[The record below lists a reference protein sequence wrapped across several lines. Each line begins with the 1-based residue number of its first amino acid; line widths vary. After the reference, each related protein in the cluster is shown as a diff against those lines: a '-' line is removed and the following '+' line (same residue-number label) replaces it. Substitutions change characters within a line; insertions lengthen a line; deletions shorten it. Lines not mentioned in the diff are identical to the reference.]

1 MEIRVININTSE
13 TITAKMHAVIE
24 RVKRPDTE
32 VDVVCPSRGPE
43 TIDSS
48 YDEAYAV
55 PPTLELVRKANKEGV
70 DAILLGCFCDAGVEA
85 AREISA
91 VPVIAMEE
99 ATLSVALT
107 LGNKFG
113 ILTEKRPR
121 IAMKERHVR
130 RAGLTERLASI
141 RALGLSTADLDARPE
156 ETKARGIELARRMVE
171 EDGAEVI
178 IMGCAAMAGYSDELQ
193 ETLGV
198 PVLDPTIVSF
208 KYAEM
213 IIDSGLFHSRVGLYH
228 PPLSKTFKS

>member
-1 MEIRVININTSE
+1 MNIRVININTSE
-13 TITAKMHAVIE
+13 TITAKMRVVIE
-24 RVKRPDTE
+24 QVKRPDTE

-48 YDEAYAV
+48 FDEAYAV
-55 PPTLELVRKANKEGV
+55 PPTLDLVKLANEEGV
-70 DAILLGCFCDAGVEA
+70 DAILLACFCDAGVEA

-99 ATLSVALT
+99 ATLAVALT

-121 IAMKERHVR
+121 IAMKERHIR
-130 RAGLTERLASI
+130 RAGLSERLASI
-141 RALGLSTADLDARPE
+141 RALGLSTADLDARPK
-156 ETKARGIELARRMVE
+156 ETVVRGMELARRMVE

-178 IMGCAAMAGYSDELQ
+178 IMGCAAMAGYGAELA
-193 ETLGV
+193 ETLGI

-208 KYAEM
+208 KYTEM
-213 IIDSGLFHSRVGLYH
+213 IADSGLTHSRVGLYH
-228 PPLSKTFKS
+228 PPLPKIFRK